1 MSNQSRLISMVLS
14 PAVGLWLR
22 SQLEH
27 VEDLQ
32 LSIEA
37 GDRQLLSGC
46 ISRVVVSARNAVYR
60 GLHLSQVS
68 LVGEQIRTN
77 LAQVVR
83 GKPLRL
89 LKAFPIAGNVLL
101 YEADLN
107 TSLQAP
113 LLAQGVIEFLLTLLR
128 ADGES
133 DGENDELARRTPQEI
148 RLQDPKVI
156 LGDGLVTL
164 SATLATVSGQPTS
177 VVIRTGLRL
186 SNGNQ
191 LHLDRPHLLPHAN
204 ARQGFPLRDLD
215 GFAFDLGSE
224 VALQTLSLQ
233 VGQISCQGQIMV
245 TPEDGA
251 GEKLNEGKKEEGLED
266 KE

>member
-27 VEDLQ
+27 VEDLH
-32 LSIEA
+32 LTIEA

-89 LKAFPIAGNVLL
+89 LKAFPIVGDVLL

-107 TSLQAP
+107 QSLQAP

-128 ADGES
+128 S
-133 DGENDELARRTPQEI
+133 DGENDELSQRTPQEI

-215 GFAFDLGSE
+215 GFAFDLGSD

-233 VGQISCQGQIMV
+233 LGQISCQGQIMV
-245 TPEDGA
+245 TPE
-251 GEKLNEGKKEEGLED
+251 EIKE
-266 KE
+266 

>member
-27 VEDLQ
+27 VEDRHLT
-32 LSIEA
+32 IEA

-89 LKAFPIAGNVLL
+89 LKAFPIAGSVML

-128 ADGES
+128 ADGDQS
-133 DGENDELARRTPQEI
+133 DGENDELSQRTPQEI
-148 RLQDPKVI
+148 QLQDPKVI

-215 GFAFDLGSE
+215 GFAFNLGSE

-233 VGQISCQGQIMV
+233 SGQISCQGQIMV
-245 TPEDGA
+245 TPEEVKS
-251 GEKLNEGKKEEGLED
+251 EK
-266 KE
+266 

>member
-1 MSNQSRLISMVLS
+1 MSNPSRLMSTVLS
-14 PAVGLWLR
+14 PAVRFWLR

-32 LSIEA
+32 LTIEA

-46 ISRVVVSARNAVYR
+46 ISRVSVSAHNAVYR
-60 GLHLSQVS
+60 GLHLSEVS
-68 LVGEQIRTN
+68 LVGKEIRTN

-89 LKAFPIAGNVLL
+89 LEAFPIVGELL
-101 YEADLN
+101 LSEADLN

-113 LLAQGVIEFLLTLLR
+113 LLAQGVIKFLLTLLR
-128 ADGES
+128 ADG
-133 DGENDELARRTPQEI
+133 DEDDALRQRSAAEI
-148 RLQDPKVI
+148 RLQDPQVV

-164 SATLATVSGQPTS
+164 AATLVTVSGQPTS
-177 VVIRTGLRL
+177 VVVRTGLRL

-191 LHLDRPHLLPHAN
+191 LHLDRPHWLPHKK

-215 GFAFDLGSE
+215 GFAFDLGPDVS
-224 VALQTLSLQ
+224 LQTLSVE
-233 VGQISCQGQIMV
+233 VGQLRCQGQIMV
-245 TPEDGA
+245 TPEG
-251 GEKLNEGKKEEGLED
+251 
-266 KE
+266 

>member
-1 MSNQSRLISMVLS
+1 MVLS

-27 VEDLQ
+27 VEDLH
-32 LSIEA
+32 LTIEA

-89 LKAFPIAGNVLL
+89 LKAFPIVGDVLL

-107 TSLQAP
+107 QSLQAP

-128 ADGES
+128 S
-133 DGENDELARRTPQEI
+133 DGENDELSQRTPQEI

-215 GFAFDLGSE
+215 GFAFDLGSD

-233 VGQISCQGQIMV
+233 LGQISCQGQIMV
-245 TPEDGA
+245 TPE
-251 GEKLNEGKKEEGLED
+251 EIKE
-266 KE
+266 

>member
-1 MSNQSRLISMVLS
+1 MVLS

-27 VEDLQ
+27 VEDLH
-32 LSIEA
+32 LTIEA

-89 LKAFPIAGNVLL
+89 LKAFPIVGDVLL

-107 TSLQAP
+107 QSLQAP

-128 ADGES
+128 S
-133 DGENDELARRTPQEI
+133 DGENDELSQRTPQEI

-215 GFAFDLGSE
+215 GFAFDLGSD

-233 VGQISCQGQIMV
+233 LGQISCQGQIMV
-245 TPEDGA
+245 TPE
-251 GEKLNEGKKEEGLED
+251 EVKE
-266 KE
+266 